1 MSFFINIQSFKF
13 ALNFNNMAV
22 KKQVEKDY
30 AKVLFVNENVSQ
42 KEIAVRVKVTEKT
55 LTKWITEGKWEGL
68 KKSMLV
74 TKDNQLIALYDQL
87 ETMTN
92 EIKTRPIVYDIPTF
106 LLKPIKVKDSDGNES
121 IEYSKVN
128 PKDYPIKI
136 GNFANSKDADI
147 IAKITGAIKKL
158 ETETN
163 IGDTVDV
170 AKKLIQFVASQD
182 VAFANNLT
190 KYCDAYINE
199 QMRKI

>member
-1 MSFFINIQSFKF
+1 
-13 ALNFNNMAV
+13 MAV

-30 AKVLFVNENVSQ
+30 AKVLFVNENISQ
-42 KEIAVRVKVTEKT
+42 KEIAFRVKVTEKT
-55 LTKWITEGKWEGL
+55 LTKWVIEGKWDEL

-87 ETMTN
+87 EIMTK
-92 EIKTRPIVYDIPTF
+92 EIKTRPIVYDVPTF
-106 LLKPIKVKDSDGNES
+106 LLKPIKVKDRDGNES
-121 IEYSKVN
+121 LEFPKVN

-147 IAKITGAIKKL
+147 IAKLTGAIKKL

-170 AKKLIQFVASQD
+170 SKKLIQFVASQD
-182 VAFANNLT
+182 VAFANSLT

>member
-1 MSFFINIQSFKF
+1 
-13 ALNFNNMAV
+13 MAV

-30 AKVLFVNENVSQ
+30 AKILFVNENISQ

-74 TKDNQLIALYDQL
+74 TKDNQLTALYNQL
-87 ETMTN
+87 EIMIN
-92 EIKTRPIVYDIPTF
+92 EIKTRPIVYDVPTF

-121 IEYSKVN
+121 LEFPDID

-136 GNFANSKDADI
+136 GNFPNSKDADI
-147 IAKITGAIKKL
+147 IAKLTGSIKKL
-158 ETETN
+158 ETDTN

-170 AKKLIQFVASQD
+170 SKKLIQFIASQD
-182 VAFANNLT
+182 VAFANSLT
-190 KYCDAYINE
+190 KYCDAFINE